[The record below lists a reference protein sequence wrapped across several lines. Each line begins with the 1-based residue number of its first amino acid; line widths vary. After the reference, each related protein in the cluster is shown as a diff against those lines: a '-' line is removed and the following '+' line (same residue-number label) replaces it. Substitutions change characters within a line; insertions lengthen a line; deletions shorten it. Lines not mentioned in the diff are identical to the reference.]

1 MDIQTIV
8 SYLDIAFIAIL
19 VLGGLIGF
27 KRGIF
32 KSTYSLGVFVV
43 LVTLGWILSK
53 SFINVILDASIN
65 MSLGEG
71 LYITTLRESLPDL
84 VSSVNE
90 DFGALMVEGTE
101 AYTVVLELFGMIAR
115 IIFMVVWLI
124 LMATVLKFIF
134 WIVYLIVKPKKRD
147 EEGKKIKKKF
157 SSRLI
162 GAGVGLVHTCLL
174 ILLICIPVSGVFSI
188 GSQISELE
196 AATEEIAYT
205 VVPTKDQKLVLLAN
219 EPKEVA
225 NNETK
230 EIFGMYRQ
238 SSFGKFCGMV
248 KLGGESVDEKLFDQ
262 LFSFEYNANQIYLK
276 SEIASVINIVN
287 TLNKETNGEITLD
300 NIVAIDTET
309 LYGLMDELSNLK
321 IISVA
326 IPVGAEFLL
335 NSESIKS
342 EMGNL
347 LEDVDAKDLI
357 ENLKSTDLNNDFVN
371 LGKGFVDVAKSGLFT
386 ALKEKDEE
394 GNSLSIFKVLE
405 KLDEES
411 INNACE
417 KIGDVE
423 LLNILG
429 DIGVGYLLKSDAVG
443 KYLESAGME
452 VSDVNIEGVK
462 LSEEIASI
470 GGIVNTIK
478 SLDLGSQD
486 KIDIESLEQE
496 KLNSLVDALYELKI
510 FNQNTQI
517 VVSIVR
523 EEIIPD
529 EYKSILPVK
538 EMNAEDL
545 KSVVKVSKTLLSS
558 TMSEEGES
566 KLDINDLLSDENI
579 EMLITE
585 GKNSEYLSEVINGA
599 GEVLINTLC
608 DSFNI
613 NKDNINLEGI
623 QWVDELEDFKG
634 IMDVC
639 KELGIDFGGKANDIK
654 IEEFTDEQISK
665 FANAV
670 FKSNV
675 VSNNT
680 ELILSIIKT
689 YAGEE
694 LETYIPKTL
703 ASEEEF
709 VSFIK
714 LARTIL
720 KTADGGNIKIEEL
733 DKDELGDAL
742 SGLDK
747 DTVNSL
753 ISGIVES
760 SGAISD
766 MSNLQ
771 LPEVDPSTEEGK
783 EEIQK
788 TLEAMELI
796 SSLEDITSVKD
807 LSDNDVSTITSSK
820 IATSIVVSVIT
831 DQVANGPLGD
841 FINVEGIEAD
851 EWVDSEEGDGELK
864 KLLNATSVLM
874 DENGKAELS
883 TDKLSS
889 LTDEE
894 IATLADSKVITNS
907 LNENLSNLVE
917 ETVNSTFGED
927 YGFEINLGQVEAT
940 GDQTTQEA
948 WKEEMVIIR
957 EVAKTSE
964 KLDELDLSDK
974 ETATEIGNLLD
985 TTKNSQVL
993 GEATKEIASKV
1004 LEEAY
1009 KGIEGHEAPEITDSI
1024 NYAEEFAKLQELLKK

>member
-32 KSTYSLGVFVV
+32 KSTYSLVVFVV
-43 LVTLGWILSK
+43 LVALGWILSK
-53 SFINVILDASIN
+53 SFINILLDFNVN
-65 MSLGEG
+65 MSIGDG
-71 LYITTLRESLPDL
+71 LYITTLRASLPEL
-84 VSSVNE
+84 VSSVNA
-90 DFGALMVEGTE
+90 DLGALMVEGTE
-101 AYTVVLELFGMIAR
+101 AYTVVLELFGMITR
-115 IIFMVVWLI
+115 IIFMIIWLI
-124 LMATVLKFIF
+124 LMATVLKFVF
-134 WIVYLIVKPKKRD
+134 WIIYLIVKPKKRD
-147 EEGKKIKKKF
+147 EEGNKIKKKF

-162 GAGVGLVHTCLL
+162 GAGVGLVHTCL
-174 ILLICIPVSGVFSI
+174 IVLLICIPVSGVFSI
-188 GSQISELE
+188 GSQIAELE
-196 AATEEIAYT
+196 EATEQIAFT
-205 VVPTKDQKLVLLAN
+205 VVPTDDQKLVLLAN
-219 EPKEVA
+219 EPKEIN

-238 SSFGKFCGMV
+238 SRFGKFCGMI
-248 KLGGESVDEKLFDQ
+248 KLGGESVDEKIFDQ
-262 LFSFEYNANQIYLK
+262 VVSFEYNANQIYLK
-276 SEIASVINIVN
+276 SEIASVIKIVN
-287 TLNKETNGEITLD
+287 TLNKETNGEMTLEK
-300 NIVAIDTET
+300 IVEIDTET
-309 LYGLMDELSNLK
+309 LYGLMDEMSNLK

-326 IPVGAEFLL
+326 IPVGAEYLL
-335 NSESIKS
+335 NSESLKS
-342 EMGNL
+342 EMGDL
-347 LEDVDAKDLI
+347 FEGIDAKDLI
-357 ENLKSTDLNNDFVN
+357 ENLKSTDLTSDVVN

-386 ALKEKDEE
+386 ALKEKDED
-394 GNSLSIFKVLE
+394 GKSLSIFEVFDR
-405 KLDEES
+405 LDEES

-417 KIGDVE
+417 KIGNVE
-423 LLNILG
+423 LLNIVG
-429 DIGVGYLLKSDAVG
+429 DIGVGYLLNSEAVG

-452 VSDVNIEGVK
+452 ISDVNVEGVK

-486 KIDIESLEQE
+486 KIDISSLEQD
-496 KLNSLVDALYELKI
+496 KLDSLVDALYGLKI
-510 FNQNTQI
+510 FNQNTEI

-529 EYKSILPVK
+529 EYKSILPAK
-538 EMNAEDL
+538 EMTAEDL

-558 TMSEEGES
+558 TMSEEGNS
-566 KLDINDLLSDENI
+566 KLDINDLLTDENI

-585 GKNSEYLSEVINGA
+585 GKNSEYLGEVINGA

-608 DSFNI
+608 DSFHI
-613 NKDNINLEGI
+613 NKEDINLEGVV
-623 QWVDELEDFKG
+623 WVDELEDFKG
-634 IMDVC
+634 IVDVC
-639 KELGIDFGGKANDIK
+639 KELGIDFSGKVNNIK

-665 FANAV
+665 FAKAV

-680 ELILSIIKT
+680 ELILSVIKK

-694 LETYIPKTL
+694 LETYIPKKL

-720 KTADGGNIKIEEL
+720 KTADDGNIKIEEL

-753 ISGIVES
+753 ITGIVES
-760 SGAISD
+760 SGAIKD
-766 MSNLQ
+766 MGNLE
-771 LPEVDPSTEEGK
+771 LPEIDPSTEAGK

-796 SSLEDITSVKD
+796 SGLEDITSTKD
-807 LSDNDVSTITSSK
+807 LSDNDISKITSSQ
-820 IATSIVVSVIT
+820 IATSIVVSVLK
-831 DQVANGPLGD
+831 DQVQNGPLGD
-841 FINVEGIEAD
+841 FINIEGIEAD
-851 EWVDSEEGDGELK
+851 EWVDSEDGDGELK
-864 KLLNATSVLM
+864 KLLNATTVLM
-874 DENGKAELS
+874 DENGNANLS
-883 TDKLSS
+883 ADKLSN
-889 LTDEE
+889 LTDDE

-907 LNENLSNLVE
+907 LNENLNNLVE
-917 ETVNSTFGED
+917 ETVNSTFGEE
-927 YGFEINLGQVEAT
+927 YGFEIELGKVEAT
-940 GDQTTQEA
+940 DGKTTQEV
-948 WKEEMVIIR
+948 WKEEMEIIR

-964 KLDELDLSDK
+964 KLEDLDLSDK
-974 ETATEIGNLLD
+974 ETATEIGNLLE

-1009 KGIEGHEAPEITDSI
+1009 KGIEGYDAPEITDDI